1 MTTIKLIFSAWLIT
15 FIFIATKTFISP
27 NQKKLTTIL
36 NIILFS
42 IILYFILN
50 ITNNTLSYILA
61 NILIILFLLIE
72 YYKNKRVLFS
82 AIYTIYLIRFI
93 FEFLILYT
101 LKVLHINNYSHIL
114 LFSITTIL
122 TLIFNYTF
130 KDFLSNLINTKKEND
145 IVSIFK
151 YVLNT
156 ILMITLILIHIPNES
171 FTIVDGKVFYILFT
185 FITFNLTLS
194 LFIEKNKTD
203 DYIKNYQKIVEYTE
217 FTEGILTE
225 YKSFIHEYKNKLII
239 IKDLVKEDNKE
250 LHEYINFILNEKV
263 NNNYHWLMDIKNIP
277 IPGIKGLINYKLMK
291 MKELNIAVEVYVSEE
306 VAILNQD
313 KLDIKEKNNL
323 YTILG
328 VILDN
333 AIEASIESQ
342 EPMISL
348 HFFKDENEINIIL
361 ANTFKSINLD
371 QLEQKGYSSKG
382 ENRGFGLY
390 LVKEILKNSKSLAK
404 ETNIINNFFV
414 QKIIIKNIN

>member
-27 NQKKLTTIL
+27 NQKKSITIL
-36 NIILFS
+36 NIITFS

-50 ITNNTLSYILA
+50 VSNNTISYILA
-61 NILIILFLLIE
+61 NIVIILFLIIE

-82 AIYTIYLIRFI
+82 AIYTIYLVRFI
-93 FEFLILYT
+93 SEYLLLFA
-101 LKVLHINNYSHIL
+101 LKLLHINTYSQIL
-114 LFSITTIL
+114 LFVITTIL

-130 KDFLSNLINTKKEND
+130 QDFLSNLINTKKEND
-145 IVSIFK
+145 KVSIFK

-156 ILMITLILIHIPNES
+156 ILMLTLILIHIPNES
-171 FTIVDGKVFYILFT
+171 LSIVDGKVFYLLFT

-239 IKDLVKEDNKE
+239 IKDLVREDNKD
-250 LHEYINFILNEKV
+250 LHEYINYILNEKV

-313 KLDIKEKNNL
+313 KLDIKEKNDL

-333 AIEASIESQ
+333 AIEASLESQ

-348 HFFKDENEINIIL
+348 HFFKDENDINIIL

-382 ENRGFGLY
+382 KNRGFGLY